1 MAVKVSVILYS
12 VQEALE
18 RLKEL
23 GQEYSDQGLRNRMKA
38 AKLQIHK
45 AGNIDLI
52 AEQDLLQLSQMPKPK
67 RGRRW

>member
-1 MAVKVSVILYS
+1 MTVKVSVTLYS
-12 VQEALE
+12 VQEALS

-38 AKLQIHK
+38 EKLPIHR

-52 AEQDLLQLSQMPKPK
+52 AEQDLLQLSRIPKPK